1 MSKPLGK
8 PDRIV
13 VALGGNALGNNPVEQ
28 IEAVSNTAHALL
40 GLIEQGNEIIITHGN
55 GPQVGMIQNAFAA
68 AHDAIGTP
76 EMPLPECGAMS
87 QGYIGYHL
95 QQGIGRE
102 MHKRYK
108 RWHAATVVTQIECD
122 PDDPA
127 FKNPTKPIGPFYTE
141 EQAKEFMAEDP
152 SKVFV
157 VDSGRGWRRVVA
169 SPDPKKIVEA
179 DSILNLLD
187 NEFIVIACGGG
198 GIPVVR
204 DYENKGCYKGVPA
217 VIDKDLGGELLAEDC
232 DADVL
237 FLLTAVEHVAINF
250 GKPNQEELEDLT
262 ADLAT
267 IKNSAARL
275 CDWFS
280 GAFDVTGKMDDT
292 TAILA
297 HSRDLYAQVETHEQF
312 AALTRATERY
322 LVQLQFWVD
331 RQIPWPAIS
340 DLVHGYRLRTESGE
354 TR

>member
-1 MSKPLGK
+1 MGK
-8 PDRIV
+8 RIV
-13 VALGGNALGNNPVEQ
+13 IALGGNALGSNLPEQ
-28 IEAVSNTAHALL
+28 MIAVKQTAKAIVD
-40 GLIEQGNEIIITHGN
+40 LIEEGHEVIIAHGN
-55 GPQVGMIQNAFAA
+55 GPQVGMINNAFAYA
-68 AHDAIGTP
+68 AANDDKTP
-76 EMPLPECGAMS
+76 DMPFPEAGAMS

-157 VDSGRGWRRVVA
+157 EDSGRGWRRVVA

-262 ADLAT
+262 ADEAERLADEGQFGKGSMEPKVRAA
-267 IKNSAARL
+267 IKFARSRKGRTCIIGALDKAAETMAGL
-275 CDWFS
+275 S
-280 GAFDVTGKMDDT
+280 GTR
-292 TAILA
+292 I
-297 HSRDLYAQVETHEQF
+297 HE
-312 AALTRATERY
+312 
-322 LVQLQFWVD
+322 
-331 RQIPWPAIS
+331 
-340 DLVHGYRLRTESGE
+340 
-354 TR
+354 

>member
-28 IEAVSNTAHALL
+28 IEAVSSTAHALL

-55 GPQVGMIQNAFAA
+55 GPQVGMIQNARAA

-157 VDSGRGWRRVVA
+157 EDSGRGWRRVVA

-187 NEFIVIACGGG
+187 NELIVIA
-198 GIPVVR
+198 
-204 DYENKGCYKGVPA
+204 
-217 VIDKDLGGELLAEDC
+217 
-232 DADVL
+232 
-237 FLLTAVEHVAINF
+237 
-250 GKPNQEELEDLT
+250 
-262 ADLAT
+262 
-267 IKNSAARL
+267 
-275 CDWFS
+275 
-280 GAFDVTGKMDDT
+280 
-292 TAILA
+292 
-297 HSRDLYAQVETHEQF
+297 
-312 AALTRATERY
+312 
-322 LVQLQFWVD
+322 
-331 RQIPWPAIS
+331 
-340 DLVHGYRLRTESGE
+340 
-354 TR
+354 

>member
-157 VDSGRGWRRVVA
+157 EDSGRGWRILRRESISSRSARCFA
-169 SPDPKKIVEA
+169 SSAPGCSS
-179 DSILNLLD
+179 SIRPGLRS
-187 NEFIVIACGGG
+187 G
-198 GIPVVR
+198 GIMPHR
-204 DYENKGCYKGVPA
+204 SFSGSSAGSVPA
-217 VIDKDLGGELLAEDC
+217 A
-232 DADVL
+232 
-237 FLLTAVEHVAINF
+237 
-250 GKPNQEELEDLT
+250 
-262 ADLAT
+262 
-267 IKNSAARL
+267 
-275 CDWFS
+275 FS
-280 GAFDVTGKMDDT
+280 GSSA
-292 TAILA
+292 
-297 HSRDLYAQVETHEQF
+297 R
-312 AALTRATERY
+312 
-322 LVQLQFWVD
+322 
-331 RQIPWPAIS
+331 
-340 DLVHGYRLRTESGE
+340 
-354 TR
+354 

>member
-1 MSKPLGK
+1 MSK
-8 PDRIV
+8 IV
-13 VALGGNALGNNPVEQ
+13 IALGGNALGNSANEQ
-28 IEAVSNTAHALL
+28 LTKAELAAKSIADLITAGHHVVIA
-40 GLIEQGNEIIITHGN
+40 HGN
-55 GPQVGMIQNAFAA
+55 GPQVGKIRLAFEE
-68 AHDAIGTP
+68 TSQKP
-76 EMPLPECGAMS
+76 EDTMPFPECTAMS

-157 VDSGRGWRRVVA
+157 EDSGRGWRRVVA

-262 ADLAT
+262 ADEAERLADEGQFGKGSMEPKVRAA
-267 IKNSAARL
+267 IKFARSRKGRTCIIGALDKAAETMAGL
-275 CDWFS
+275 S
-280 GAFDVTGKMDDT
+280 GTR
-292 TAILA
+292 I
-297 HSRDLYAQVETHEQF
+297 HE
-312 AALTRATERY
+312 
-322 LVQLQFWVD
+322 
-331 RQIPWPAIS
+331 
-340 DLVHGYRLRTESGE
+340 
-354 TR
+354 